1 MVKEVIH
8 TLIEFLTWFII
19 VGALL
24 TWVPLHKRNR
34 FIWKVISL
42 TDKILKPIRTLVPP
56 IGGIDISP
64 IVAIIILQI
73 IDSIV
78 RGL

>member
-1 MVKEVIH
+1 MVKDVIH
-8 TLIEFLTWFII
+8 IFIEALVWFII

-24 TWVPLHKRNR
+24 SFVPYHKRNKL
-34 FIWKVISL
+34 IWEIL
-42 TDKILKPIRTLVPP
+42 ELNEKILRPVRKFVPP

-64 IVAIIILQI
+64 IVVIILLQI

>member
-1 MVKEVIH
+1 VVKDVIH
-8 TLIEFLTWFII
+8 IFIEALVWFII

-24 TWVPLHKRNR
+24 SFVPYHKRNKL
-34 FIWKVISL
+34 IWEIL
-42 TDKILKPIRTLVPP
+42 ELNEKILRPVRKFVPP

-64 IVAIIILQI
+64 IVVIILLQI